1 MAMIS
6 RLVAVSFFLL
16 SLLSFCCVLFLVVAV
31 SFFFFLLKTAYEIGV
46 RLVGS
51 VLCIRD
57 RYLQQA
63 HAIDSAGGAGNGD
76 DQSFGG
82 CLFFSSVFAVVL
94 LCVVLGGCCFFF
106 FFLAEDGI
114 RDWSPSR
121 GLGVVYKRQVLAAGA
136 RHRQRRWRR

>member
-82 CLFFSSVFAVVL
+82 GHWVERACLERCPSHAGQDFSSV
-94 LCVVLGGCCFFF
+94 CS
-106 FFLAEDGI
+106 
-114 RDWSPSR
+114 SP
-121 GLGVVYKRQVLAAGA
+121 
-136 RHRQRRWRR
+136 